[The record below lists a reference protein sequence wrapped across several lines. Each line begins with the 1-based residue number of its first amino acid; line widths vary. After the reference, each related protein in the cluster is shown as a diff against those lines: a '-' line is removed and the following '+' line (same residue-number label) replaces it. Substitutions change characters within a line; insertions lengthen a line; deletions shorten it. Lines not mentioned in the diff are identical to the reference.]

1 MQAEGPAEAPPEGS
15 QPSPRH
21 FHEFRIMHIMF
32 IQLQWTG
39 VSPRLASPAYP
50 VSRIRIRS
58 ASGRIGLCVAGS
70 SRSSGQSPGQVP
82 QRASRRV
89 SVQRRGL
96 VVCRQQDQSGEVTT
110 SDCLD
115 QPGGSQSRLSR
126 CQSSGNRLKPE
137 AALRDPCGH
146 HCREPGLDMQQGI
159 PCPEPG
165 DAARA
170 RPRAAD
176 PALMSIRA
184 AAVRRCSRTVNYRR

>member
-1 MQAEGPAEAPPEGS
+1 MDRCLATACFTGLPRFPDAERPFDLPNTPVGPNP
-15 QPSPRH
+15 H
-21 FHEFRIMHIMF
+21 
-32 IQLQWTG
+32 LN
-39 VSPRLASPAYP
+39 
-50 VSRIRIRS
+50 RIRS

-170 RPRAAD
+170 RRRAAD